1 MLFSRVYNWIKYKT
15 LPPSVLFS
23 NRLFVERDS
32 KHRRVT
38 SNLGLT
44 FRNSKWSSYARTN
57 INLASRSGYT
67 SFIVRLFIALMFIA
81 VFLSFSVCYDKN
93 LLPTSIFTLVWFL
106 FDADLYAKALFSSS
120 LLCTFQI
127 ILTGVQSRFFS
138 TMSDTAYVSNPSDY
152 NKAGTHFPKH
162 LHKPILYS
170 WLTRNF
176 SDVDVSEMFDS
187 QNNKAQTLNTFNLL
201 SPLYSSV
208 RLIRRSDDSILQIS
222 DVLEKLENQNLTQL
236 KTYLNLGLNRTC
248 VKSPIKSYLLDYI
261 LYGVHQESRLS
272 YFDECSTWVLADL
285 QTEFSRYNNSIN
297 GSSGLFY
304 TPELSH
310 SKLNLI
316 NTQMLELS
324 SIRTSVENQ
333 LSVIRWQRWLYKY
346 NILHRSVLR
355 NTQYLTSTKKLLNS
369 GFFSSSLTTRNIW
382 AASVF
387 SGQGAVGNS
396 ALGLNS
402 VYSTL
407 YGNYTGLNNTATN
420 SMRSGQFFYN
430 NSTANSLNYYELSYH
445 WFIQRFYQFNTL
457 HSNSVT
463 STPSLSTQALNNSAE
478 NAKLLEQMS
487 VLFDLDVSSAINS
500 KATTYKQ
507 PSTVT
512 NTSGNIDNAYLNYYD
527 YTLFTKSRNEQ
538 LINMARNRV
547 GRRVPFYLP
556 VVIQN
561 NDLPSYK

>member
-57 INLASRSGYT
+57 INLVSRSGYT
-67 SFIVRLFIALMFIA
+67 ALMARLFIALMFIA
-81 VFLSFSVCYDKN
+81 VILSFSVCYDKN
-93 LLPTSIFTLVWFL
+93 LLPTSVFTLVWFL

-127 ILTGVQSRFFS
+127 ILTGVQSRLFS
-138 TMSDTAYVSNPSDY
+138 TVSDTTYVPNPFDY
-152 NKAGTHFPKH
+152 NKTKTHFPKH
-162 LHKPILYS
+162 LHKPILYG

-176 SDVDVSEMFDS
+176 SDVDVSEMFGS
-187 QNNKAQTLNTFNLL
+187 QNNKVQILNTFNLL
-201 SPLYSSV
+201 GSLYSSV
-208 RLIRRSDDSILQIS
+208 RLIRRSDDSNLRIS
-222 DVLEKLENQNLTQL
+222 DILEKLENQNLTQL
-236 KTYLNLGLNRTC
+236 KTYLNLGLNRTH
-248 VKSPIKSYLLDYI
+248 IKSSLKPYLLDYI
-261 LYGVHQESRLS
+261 LYNTHQESRSS

-285 QTEFSRYNNSIN
+285 QTEFSCYNNSIN

-304 TPELSH
+304 APELSH

-316 NTQMLELS
+316 NTRMPELS

-387 SGQGAVGNS
+387 SGQGSVDDS
-396 ALGLNS
+396 TLGLNS

-407 YGNYTGLNNTATN
+407 YGNYTGLNKTAIN

-430 NSTANSLNYYELSYH
+430 HPMANSLSYYELSYH

-457 HSNSVT
+457 HSNSVA

-487 VLFDLDVSSAINS
+487 VLFDLDVSSAMTS

-507 PSTVT
+507 PLTVT
-512 NTSGNIDNAYLNYYD
+512 NTADNAYLNYYD

-538 LINMARNRV
+538 MINMAKSRV
-547 GRRVPFYLP
+547 GRGVPFYLP
-556 VVIQN
+556 VVVQN

>member
-67 SFIVRLFIALMFIA
+67 ALMARLFIVLMLIA
-81 VFLSFSVCYDKN
+81 VTLSFSVCYDKN

-127 ILTGVQSRFFS
+127 ILIGVQSRLFS
-138 TMSDTAYVSNPSDY
+138 TVSDTTYVSNPFDH
-152 NKAGTHFPKH
+152 NKTKTHFPKH

-170 WLTRNF
+170 WLTRNL

-187 QNNKAQTLNTFNLL
+187 QNNKVQILNSFNLL
-201 SPLYSSV
+201 GPLYSSV
-208 RLIRRSDDSILQIS
+208 RLIRRSDDSTLRIS
-222 DVLEKLENQNLTQL
+222 DILEKLENQNLTQL
-236 KTYLNLGLNRTC
+236 KTYLNLGLNRTYI
-248 VKSPIKSYLLDYI
+248 KSPLKPYLLDYI
-261 LYGVHQESRLS
+261 LYNTHQESRSS

-285 QTEFSRYNNSIN
+285 QTEFSRYNDSIN

-304 TPELSH
+304 APELSH

-316 NTQMLELS
+316 NTRMPELS

-387 SGQGAVGNS
+387 SGQGSVDNS
-396 ALGLNS
+396 TLGLNS
-402 VYSTL
+402 AYSTL
-407 YGNYTGLNNTATN
+407 YGNYTGLNNTAIN

-430 NSTANSLNYYELSYH
+430 HSTANSLSYYELSYH

-457 HSNSVT
+457 HSNSVA

-487 VLFDLDVSSAINS
+487 VLFDLDVSSAITS
-500 KATTYKQ
+500 KATIYKQ
-507 PSTVT
+507 PLTVT
-512 NTSGNIDNAYLNYYD
+512 NTADNAYLNYYD

-538 LINMARNRV
+538 MINMARSRV

-556 VVIQN
+556 VVVQN